1 MKKMDLAHF
10 THHKYDNSH
19 AQADTDSG
27 REQVKN
33 VQDGREMGVTQDSRP
48 STKGGFARE
57 NRPATKI
64 ITQFRQRGG

>member
-48 STKGGFARE
+48 STKVGSRE
-57 NRPATKI
+57 KTVPPPKS
-64 ITQFRQRGG
+64 